1 MHGSEPS
8 TIENRRLTA
17 ACLATGSLI
26 GLAVALLTLDP
37 AFLAGTGG
45 KWIRPEN
52 DFMSYVVAWRYY
64 IADEWRFPL
73 FSLPNMGYPEGG
85 SVLFNDA
92 LPLSALASKILYRV
106 SGAQISPFGP
116 WIVFA
121 HILQGL
127 MAARLLLA
135 VGNRSTVACAAA
147 ASFVVCST
155 AFIQRMGHTALS
167 SHFLILWALA
177 LYFVMVRGRG
187 ARIAELTL
195 LLVTALLVNPY
206 LFVMVA
212 VLGAAALFTLWT
224 RDDLRRG
231 DLVRTAFGVLLV
243 LMVGVFAGYGLV
255 FTNPGLM
262 KAPGFGSFSW
272 NVPTLL
278 LPPEGFWGLLGG
290 VSREAVHGQYEGEA
304 YVGDGVLLVLA
315 AVLVWSPR
323 RALAMVWRHWPLCA
337 AFAGLALY
345 AASNRVYAGAT
356 LVLSYDLPPVLL
368 ELCSY
373 FRASGRFI
381 WPLSYS
387 LAVLPL
393 ACLFRWW
400 PPLPASALAIAAAL
414 LQVADSRQMLWTR
427 LETSSTPYGDMIG
440 DARLGAWVSSHR
452 RLWIYPSYG
461 CGGLGPAN
469 RRWGGPE
476 TNRELQIQFLAAQAN
491 VPTNSVYT
499 SRMLKDCS
507 AEAAWTRTADLERDV
522 LYLLSLDAVR
532 LTPTLSALETSDTC
546 IPLTWA
552 LACSL
557 DWSRTPSDAARAA
570 TR

>member
-1 MHGSEPS
+1 MEVIPPRF
-8 TIENRRLTA
+8 ENRRLTT

-37 AFLAGTGG
+37 AFVAGTGG

-64 IADEWRFPL
+64 IADQWRFPL
-73 FSLPNMGYPEGG
+73 FSLPNVGYPEGG

-106 SGAQISPFGP
+106 SGAMINPFGL
-116 WIVFA
+116 WVLLV
-121 HILQGL
+121 HVLQGV

-135 VGNRSTVACAAA
+135 VGSRSPIACATA

-155 AFIQRMGHTALS
+155 AFIQRMGHIALS

-177 LYFVMVRGRG
+177 LYFTTVRSRR
-187 ARIAELTL
+187 ARIVELTL
-195 LLVTALLVNPY
+195 LLLTALLVNPY

-224 RDDLRRG
+224 RGDLRFR
-231 DLVRTAFGVLLV
+231 DLVETGLGVLLV
-243 LMVGVFAGYGLV
+243 LLVGVVAGYGLM

-272 NVPTLL
+272 NVATLL
-278 LPPEGFWGLLGG
+278 LPPDGFWGLLGG
-290 VSREAVHGQYEGEA
+290 VPREALHGQYEGEA
-304 YVGDGVLLVLA
+304 YVGPGVLLVLA
-315 AVLVWSPR
+315 AVLLWAPR
-323 RALAMVWRHWPLCA
+323 TVIVMMRRYWPLSF

-345 AASNRVYAGAT
+345 AASNRVYAGST

-387 LAVLPL
+387 LAVLPV

-400 PPLPASALAIAAAL
+400 SPLPASALAIAAAL
-414 LQVADSRQMLWTR
+414 LQVADSRHMLRTR
-427 LETSSTPYGDMIG
+427 LETSSTPYADMIA
-440 DARLGAWVSSHR
+440 DARLGAWVSSHQ
-452 RLWIYPSYG
+452 RLWMYPSYA
-461 CGGLGPAN
+461 CGGLGPSD
-469 RRWGGPE
+469 RRWGSPE
-476 TNRELQIQFLAAQAN
+476 INRELQIQFLAAQAN

-507 AEAAWTRTADLERDV
+507 AEAAWTRTADLQRGV

-532 LTPTLSALETSDTC
+532 LTPALSPLETSDTC
-546 IPLTWA
+546 IPLSWA

-557 DWSRTPSDAARAA
+557 DWPRTPSDAARAA